1 MMQSDRKIWS
11 TLINQRHILLLILIL
26 GGLAGVY
33 VSIFAGTSWG
43 MLFYLF
49 PLLLLFVII
58 CLASPI
64 RCFLLLYISSY
75 LVMGIGR
82 YITLPLPA
90 GVILDILILF
100 NFLSLALHYI
110 RGNPLGKVYYNPFLL
125 IAMLWML
132 FCLLEIINP
141 MSTFANWITT
151 VRSIGMHIV
160 FFQLLVFLNLDN
172 IHRLRLYFGLWG
184 VLILLGAFKAIGQKY
199 IGLDQFESAWLYT
212 FGAHTHVIYSGIRY
226 FSFFTDA
233 ANFGCHMGLGM
244 VVFTILSFY
253 EKNVNRRVF
262 YVAVALMSLYGLMI
276 SGTRAALAVPFVGFA
291 FFIILVKEWKWIIL
305 GIGLLLLAFSFF
317 NLTTIG
323 NSYPD
328 VRRMRTAFSFS
339 KDASFNV
346 RLENQKKMRS
356 FMSDHPF
363 GIGLGSSKHTNPG
376 DAMHNIAT
384 DSSFVFIW
392 VETGI
397 VGLVLYILIC
407 LTILGFG
414 TYYVLFILKDNRIKS
429 IAAAST
435 AGLAGIMVAGYA
447 NEVLHQM
454 PTGQTVYILMGI
466 IMLSP
471 VLDKKLYHDTSTV

>member
-1 MMQSDRKIWS
+1 MMQSDDNNGS
-11 TLINQRHILLLILIL
+11 SLITERHVLLLILLL
-26 GGLAGVY
+26 GGLAGAY
-33 VSIFAGTSWG
+33 VFIYAGTAAG
-43 MLFYLF
+43 VFFYLL
-49 PLLLLFVII
+49 PLILLFIII
-58 CLASPI
+58 CLSSPI
-64 RCFLLLYISSY
+64 ICFFLLYIASY

-82 YITLPLPA
+82 YIILPVPA

-100 NFLSLALHYI
+100 NFLCLCLHYI
-110 RGNPLGKVYYNPFLL
+110 RGNPIGKPYFNPFL
-125 IAMLWML
+125 IISMIWMI

-151 VRSIGMHIV
+151 VRNIGIHIV
-160 FFQLLVFLNLDN
+160 LLQVFVFLNMDN
-172 IHRLRLYFGLWG
+172 LEKMRLFFGLWG
-184 VLILLGAFKAIGQKY
+184 TLIILGSLKAIGQKY
-199 IGLDQFESAWLYT
+199 IGLDPFESAWLYT
-212 FGAHTHVIYSGIRY
+212 YGAHTHVIYSGIRY

-233 ANFGCHMGLGM
+233 ANFGCHMGLGI

-253 EKNVNRRVF
+253 EKIANKRIF
-262 YVAVALMSLYGLMI
+262 YIIVALIAFYGLII
-276 SGTRAALAVPFVGFA
+276 SGTRAAIAVPFVGFA
-291 FFIILVKEWKWIIL
+291 FFIILVKEWKWIVMGVAFL
-305 GIGLLLLAFSFF
+305 ALAFSFF

-323 NSYPD
+323 NSNAD
-328 VRRMRTAFSFS
+328 VRRMRTAFSFTQ
-339 KDASFNV
+339 DASFNV

-363 GIGLGSSKHTNPG
+363 GIGLGASKHANEG
-376 DAMHNIAT
+376 DLIHGIAT

-397 VGLVLYILIC
+397 VGLILYVLLC

-414 TYYVLFILKDNRIKS
+414 TYYVLVVLKDNRIKS
-429 IAAAST
+429 IVAAST

-471 VLDKKLYHDTSTV
+471 VIDKKLAHDTSTV